1 MDEPFVPQ
9 PASGL
14 VAGVPLRALQAGA
27 GAAACLLLGWFAF
40 VRGARVPLLSL
51 VDLGFHE
58 LGHMLMMW
66 APRLVYFAAGSANQ
80 ILVPLG
86 LAAYFF
92 VIRRDAVGG
101 GLCLAW
107 AGTSAQN
114 VSVYIADAP
123 YQLLPLIGGL
133 HDWAFILGPA
143 HLNMLGSAHAIA
155 GAVKV
160 FGLLCLLGGLGTGC
174 WTAVAAVRSS
184 RAARGRVSTAD
195 RTAPSR
201 PPATRDPVDMW
212 R

>member
-1 MDEPFVPQ
+1 MDEPFAPQ
-9 PASGL
+9 HGDGI
-14 VAGVPLRALQAGA
+14 VAGVPVRAIQGAA

-58 LGHMLMMW
+58 LGHMVMMW
-66 APRLVYFAAGSANQ
+66 APRLVYFAAGSASQ

-86 LAAYFF
+86 LSAYFF
-92 VIRRDAVGG
+92 AIRRDAVGG

-114 VSVYIADAP
+114 VSVYVADAP
-123 YQLLPLIGGL
+123 YQRLPLIGGL

-143 HLNMLGSAHAIA
+143 HLNLLASAHAIA
-155 GAVKV
+155 AVVDV
-160 FGLLCLLGGLGTGC
+160 FGVLCLSAGLGAC
-174 WTAVAAVRSS
+174 AWTVVTALRSS
-184 RAARGRVSTAD
+184 RDGR
-195 RTAPSR
+195 APR
-201 PPATRDPVDMW
+201 LPVRPATVRDDADMW